1 MQQRSKILL
10 SFYLEKYGDEKM
22 ELSKEIR
29 RTKVKDIAFMKDQIE
44 YMLRE
49 TIDYE
54 SFSDTNLMELHE
66 YVSKLWFHL
75 ICKSEV

>member
-1 MQQRSKILL
+1 
-10 SFYLEKYGDEKM
+10 M
-22 ELSKEIR
+22 ELTKEIR
-29 RTKVKDIAFMKDQIE
+29 RIKIKDIGFMKDQIE

-49 TIDYE
+49 TVDYE
-54 SFSDTNLMELHE
+54 NFSDTDLMELHE

>member
-1 MQQRSKILL
+1 
-10 SFYLEKYGDEKM
+10 M

-44 YMLRE
+44 YMLKE

-54 SFSDTNLMELHE
+54 SFSDTDLMELHE

>member
-1 MQQRSKILL
+1 
-10 SFYLEKYGDEKM
+10 M
-22 ELSKEIR
+22 ELTKEIR
-29 RTKVKDIAFMKDQIE
+29 RTKIKDIAFMKDQIE

-54 SFSDTNLMELHE
+54 SFSDTDLMELHE
-66 YVSKLWFHL
+66 YVSNFWFHL

>member
-1 MQQRSKILL
+1 MKTKRTCSKLLQRS
-10 SFYLEKYGDEKM
+10 SEKM

-29 RTKVKDIAFMKDQIE
+29 WTKVKDIAYMKDQIE

-49 TIDYE
+49 TVDYE
-54 SFSDTNLMELHE
+54 SLSDTDLMELHE